1 VGVSCKANSTWSW
14 KVKIGPKTM
23 NYNFIRYAYNNSA
36 YEFFIH
42 KSSIKYMHPNTIM
55 ESRNAIL
62 FKDVFSFKKL

>member
-1 VGVSCKANSTWSW
+1 
-14 KVKIGPKTM
+14 M

-42 KSSIKYMHPNTIM
+42 KSSIKYMHPNTII

-62 FKDVFSFKKL
+62 FKDVFSFKKS